1 MGYFGFSAVMDKA
14 RFEAGGFCDVCK
26 MAVRYVDG
34 ILEQNA
40 TQAQIEEAVRKVC
53 DFLPDAVKDEVCPS
67 RRDHHLCQVNRTDLN
82 YRLMSL

>member
-1 MGYFGFSAVMDKA
+1 MDKA
-14 RFEAGGFCDVCK
+14 RYEAGGFCDVCK

-53 DFLPDAVKDEVCPS
+53 DFLPDSVRDEVCLWKTFFLHYMGFPY
-67 RRDHHLCQVNRTDLN
+67 V
-82 YRLMSL
+82 

>member
-1 MGYFGFSAVMDKA
+1 MSHFVFAIAAVMDKT
-14 RFEAGGFCDVCK
+14 RYEAGGFCDVCK

-53 DFLPDAVKDEVCPS
+53 DFLPDAVKDEVPIS
-67 RRDHHLCQVNRTDLN
+67 KKPHLHITHL
-82 YRLMSL
+82 LAT